1 MSSATTSHDDAAQS
15 VSTARRKTAR
25 AVNARAGTAGLP
37 VEAFEFYEALALD
50 NSRAWWQEH
59 RAQYEQGVRAPMAA
73 LLADLSEEFG
83 GEGTLY
89 RPYRDTRFSKDKTP
103 IKDHQGALI
112 EVEDGVGYYLQVSA
126 QGLMVA
132 GGWYL
137 PRGQQLL
144 AFRAAVADGHAQHV
158 RGLVDRLSRRG
169 WEIDGRLLKTRPR
182 GVPADHPDLDLLRMR
197 ALVAAKKYPV
207 EAWMGTAKLRATVRR
222 DWRALT
228 PLVEWLGDHV
238 GPAED
243 PSVPPE

>member
-1 MSSATTSHDDAAQS
+1 MTTSHDDAPQS
-15 VSTARRKTAR
+15 ASTERTG
-25 AVNARAGTAGLP
+25 NARPRTGRAKAGGLP

-50 NSRAWWQEH
+50 NSRVWWQEH
-59 RAQYEQGVRAPMAA
+59 RGQYEQFVRAPMAA

-137 PRGQQLL
+137 PRGQQLQ
-144 AFRAAVADGHAQHV
+144 AFRAAVGEGHAQHV
-158 RGLVDRLSRRG
+158 RGLVRGLTRRG
-169 WEIDGRLLKTRPR
+169 WEIDGRPLKTRPR

-197 ALVAAKKYPV
+197 ALVAAKSYPV
-207 EAWMGTAKLRATVRR
+207 EAWMGTAKLRSTVRR

-238 GPAED
+238 GPSED